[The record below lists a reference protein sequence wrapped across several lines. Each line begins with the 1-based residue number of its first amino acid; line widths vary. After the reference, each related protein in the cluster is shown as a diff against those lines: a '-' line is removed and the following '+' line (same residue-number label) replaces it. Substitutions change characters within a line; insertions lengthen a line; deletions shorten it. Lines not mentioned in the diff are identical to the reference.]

1 MTSPSTVAALLREKG
16 IRPKR
21 GLGQH
26 FLCDANILEKIV
38 AAAELSPNELAIE
51 PGAGLGTLTLALAAR
66 AGRVIAVELDPL
78 LIPILQANIA
88 AARADNVRV
97 IARDFLKLD
106 LAELVAAE
114 GERQAKAKA
123 KAKVVGNLPYGITSP
138 ILEKLMAER
147 GALDVAVLMVQS
159 ELAEKLAAPP
169 GPRATALGVQ
179 LQALAEVEFLFRV
192 PRTVFLPP
200 PEVDSGVIRLSF
212 RKRPR
217 CSADE
222 RVFSQVVRAAFNLRR
237 KTIKQALIR
246 SPLLRLPEERAVQA
260 LQEAGICSRRRGE
273 SLSIEEFDR
282 LAQVVERLQES

>member
-1 MTSPSTVAALLREKG
+1 MKLTSPSTVMELLREKG

-26 FLCDANILEKIV
+26 FLCDENILEKIV
-38 AAAELSPNELAIE
+38 AAAELSPDELVIE

-66 AGRVIAVELDPL
+66 AGRVIAVELDPR

-97 IARDFLKLD
+97 IAQDFLKLG
-106 LAELVAAE
+106 LAELVVAA
-114 GERQAKAKA
+114 GEKR
-123 KAKVVGNLPYGITSP
+123 AKVVGNLPYGITSP

-147 GALDVAVLMVQS
+147 GALGSAVLMVQY

-169 GPRATALGVQ
+169 GARANALGVQ
-179 LQALAEVEFLFRV
+179 LQALAEVKLLFRV
-192 PRTVFLPP
+192 PRGVFLPP
-200 PEVDSGVIRLSF
+200 PEVDSAVIRLSF

-217 CSADE
+217 FETDE

-260 LQEAGICSRRRGE
+260 LQEAGILERRRGE

-282 LAQVVERLQES
+282 LAQAIQRG

>member
-1 MTSPSTVAALLREKG
+1 MKLTSPSTVMGLLREKG

-26 FLCDANILEKIV
+26 FLCDENILEKIV
-38 AAAELSPNELAIE
+38 AAAELSPDELVIE

-66 AGRVIAVELDPL
+66 AGRVIAVELDPR

-97 IARDFLKLD
+97 IAQDFLKLG

-114 GERQAKAKA
+114 GERQ
-123 KAKVVGNLPYGITSP
+123 AKVVGNLPYGITSP

-147 GALDVAVLMVQS
+147 GALGSAVLMVQY
-159 ELAEKLAAPP
+159 ELAGKLAAPP
-169 GPRATALGVQ
+169 GAGANALGVQ
-179 LQALAEVEFLFRV
+179 LQALAEVKLLFRV
-192 PRTVFLPP
+192 PQAVFLPS
-200 PEVDSGVIRLSF
+200 PEVDSAVIRLSF

-217 CSADE
+217 FEADE

-260 LQEAGICSRRRGE
+260 LQEAVISERRRE
-273 SLSIEEFDR
+273 IS
-282 LAQVVERLQES
+282 